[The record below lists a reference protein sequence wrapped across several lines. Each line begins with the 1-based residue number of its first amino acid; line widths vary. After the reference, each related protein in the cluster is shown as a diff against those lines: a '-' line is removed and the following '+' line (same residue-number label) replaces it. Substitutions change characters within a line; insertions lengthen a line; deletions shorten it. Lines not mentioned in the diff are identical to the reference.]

1 MAVFKRMAVVVDKQ
15 NEGDPLYTAMAPN
28 FDRSIAFEAA
38 CDLVFKG
45 VDQPSGYTEPLLHA
59 HRRRVKKAKA

>member
-1 MAVFKRMAVVVDKQ
+1 MAGHW
-15 NEGDPLYTAMAPN
+15 ETSY
-28 FDRSIAFEAA
+28 AFRAA

-59 HRRRVKKAKA
+59 WRRKKKAGLSVVETFGAKRVTL